1 MSTVNNIELKVNLRK
16 NNNEKSDQ
24 FGKYYAEL
32 ERKRTLSL
40 KGLAKHIADHGSIFT
55 RDVIEGVLSKLTQC
69 VPELLSQGVPVK
81 LDGLGTFYP
90 TIENKKNGVSY
101 SELKAGGI
109 DPNEVVKGVHVRF
122 QPEDSELDK
131 ITSRKFK
138 EDCSLELTYV
148 VGGES
153 VTRGTGADATTEFVP
168 NLVAYDAWQKLP
180 AENDG
185 HVGS

>member
-1 MSTVNNIELKVNLRK
+1 MSTVNSIELKVNLRK

-55 RDVIEGVLSKLTQC
+55 RDVIEGVLCKLTQC

-90 TIENKKNGVSY
+90 TAENKNGGLESIEAAKNMSPETQV
-101 SELKAGGI
+101 EGI
-109 DPNEVVKGVHVRF
+109 RIRF
-122 QPEDSELDK
+122 QAEGSDLDN
-131 ITSRKFK
+131 ITSKAFK
-138 EDCSLELTYV
+138 EKCSLVWGDEI
-148 VGGES
+148 EI
-153 VTRGTGADATTEFVP
+153 TGYKDA
-168 NLVAYDAWQKLP
+168 QKKYGP
-180 AENDG
+180 IYKKTPISNPIVEEDPEPEP
-185 HVGS
+185 

>member
-40 KGLAKHIADHGSIFT
+40 KGLAKHISDHGSIFT
-55 RDVIEGVLSKLTQC
+55 RDVIEGVLCKLCQC

-90 TIENKKNGVSY
+90 TAKNEHGGLESVEAAKNLTPEQAVEGVR
-101 SELKAGGI
+101 
-109 DPNEVVKGVHVRF
+109 VRF
-122 QPEDSELDK
+122 LPDGTKLDDM
-131 ITSRKFK
+131 TSKAFK
-138 EDCSLELTYV
+138 DRCSLVWGNLIEITGYKDAQKKTGPIYKLTPISNPIV
-148 VGGES
+148 EP
-153 VTRGTGADATTEFVP
+153 EP
-168 NLVAYDAWQKLP
+168 EP
-180 AENDG
+180 
-185 HVGS
+185 